1 MKLTFEQEKETKN
14 TIRFQEVP
22 EAGKPPVIG
31 TLYIQ
36 KWAISGN
43 IPQTLSVK
51 IENFADSTLPPAET
65 AV

>member
-36 KWAISGN
+36 KWAIGQEV
-43 IPQTLSVK
+43 PQTLSVK
-51 IENFADSTLPPAET
+51 IENFADSTLTPAET

>member
-36 KWAISGN
+36 NHALGS
-43 IPQTLSVK
+43 
-51 IENFADSTLPPAET
+51 EPPKT
-65 AV
+65 VTVTVG